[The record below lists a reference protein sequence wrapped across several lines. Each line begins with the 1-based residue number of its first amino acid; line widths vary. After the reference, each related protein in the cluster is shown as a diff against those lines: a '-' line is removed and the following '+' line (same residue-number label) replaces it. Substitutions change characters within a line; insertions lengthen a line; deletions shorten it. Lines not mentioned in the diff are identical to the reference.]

1 MLTQST
7 TPNNQNKWWKELW
20 DWFTT
25 HANNYFRFIVSLRF
39 CVLYLLIASGCNDFY
54 WILKLCPIAHTSVPF
69 KLADNVLALLV
80 PALIID
86 DPIDKITTSIE
97 TVIDKLKKSQ
107 G

>member
-1 MLTQST
+1 
-7 TPNNQNKWWKELW
+7 
-20 DWFTT
+20 
-25 HANNYFRFIVSLRF
+25 
-39 CVLYLLIASGCNDFY
+39 
-54 WILKLCPIAHTSVPF
+54 
-69 KLADNVLALLV
+69 LV